1 MTHQTS
7 PKSTIL
13 ERSRFSLNELPSAQ
27 RFEVWKDSINCIY
40 SVDADRRTRR
50 EDFVADL
57 DSWRHRDLMMVEAR
71 SCAQSFLRTSQMIA
85 SDGMDHYNVQLY
97 TDGAVKSDAGL
108 GGDVLKRGGLLLL
121 DLAQRTEAQ
130 SSEQF
135 NSVHLFLPR
144 RLVEDHLTNPDDHN
158 LRFLSERDPM
168 VRMLFSQILS
178 MHRHIHEFNDTQISV
193 LQKTIVM
200 MLSTCLNSAKGET
213 NTTRAL
219 RQDIEKGVMIRRY
232 FRENL
237 LSQELTAETAADD
250 LGLSR
255 SSLYRLFKKHGGVNQ
270 YLRDMRLRHAL
281 KLLTDPTE
289 CRRSIYD
296 IALECGYETDAG
308 FIRAFRAKY
317 DMTPGDVRAGHVPH
331 ARHRDDERLDKRYE
345 NWLHTLA

>member
-1 MTHQTS
+1 
-7 PKSTIL
+7 
-13 ERSRFSLNELPSAQ
+13 
-27 RFEVWKDSINCIY
+27 
-40 SVDADRRTRR
+40 
-50 EDFVADL
+50 
-57 DSWRHRDLMMVEAR
+57 MMVEAR

-200 MLSTCLNSAKGET
+200 MLST
-213 NTTRAL
+213 
-219 RQDIEKGVMIRRY
+219 
-232 FRENL
+232 
-237 LSQELTAETAADD
+237 
-250 LGLSR
+250 
-255 SSLYRLFKKHGGVNQ
+255 
-270 YLRDMRLRHAL
+270 
-281 KLLTDPTE
+281 
-289 CRRSIYD
+289 
-296 IALECGYETDAG
+296 
-308 FIRAFRAKY
+308 
-317 DMTPGDVRAGHVPH
+317 
-331 ARHRDDERLDKRYE
+331 
-345 NWLHTLA
+345 